1 MENLC
6 NGMVGMKSGDALMQV
21 SPLAKE

>member
-1 MENLC
+1 MENLY